1 MRVTFGDLALYV
13 YMNIKYI
20 LTYDSFCIT
29 DHLSK
34 RACEEVNSEMWK
46 KRREGGTCN

>member
-1 MRVTFGDLALYV
+1 MRVAFGDLDLHV

-20 LTYDSFCIT
+20 LTYDSCCIA

-34 RACEEVNSEMWK
+34 
-46 KRREGGTCN
+46 